1 MLSNMNTEVPSEDS
15 DLPSSEN
22 ISCLLPGYEI
32 LRLIAQGG
40 MGSVYL
46 GRQKSLDREVAI
58 KILPREFSQDEE
70 FRASFETE
78 AKCMARLNHPNLIGV
93 YDFGETDGLL
103 YIIMELV
110 QGQSLY
116 QIMQQGLIFPAD
128 ALRLTAGVCH
138 GLASAHAH
146 GILHRDIKPANILL
160 DETGSPKI
168 VDFGLA
174 RPVGAH
180 DQDGCFGTPGYTAPE
195 VVRNPK
201 GVSERTDIFSV
212 GVMLY
217 EMITGELP
225 AEPYVPAALRI
236 DCHTGFDRVIT
247 RAIHQSPL
255 LRYGSANEMAE
266 ALAKLADEMAAPSV
280 RLVTQPVLHRN
291 DPMGQV
297 PMSHMVERQHRSAP
311 PVVAS
316 DSGNLVRKLFI
327 IAGLVLAIAFTWQG
341 LKKAKAEKAKE
352 QAAIE
357 ARELAEEAREEEA
370 EREEIER
377 QKRAAADKAEQARR
391 EAEAQA
397 LAAKA
402 NAEPPMVALERL
414 RSSLASGAR
423 DQLPPGTVTS
433 AGRAQLLVPEPM
445 TWHQARRFCEEH
457 GGSLAV
463 LPEPGDLTR
472 LGASLNSGEDAW
484 VGGGTDGSGGWCW
497 IDGTAWQHEFREPV
511 GPACLALRDLGIL
524 KVAAAAEKRGFFI
537 EWAMN
542 GGNPGSMRE
551 EFQRCARSHAT
562 PTKLYPAGCTEYHG
576 GRYLLL
582 EADTTWEQAAKLA
595 ESAGGKLAVPSTR
608 EENQWLFQLHRS
620 SLGKEIPC
628 WIGGL
633 RGNAGAWHWANSE
646 PWAFATWIEGSPNE
660 PGGKHCGCAIV
671 SDAWDDF
678 PEETTNPALIIEWRV
693 ATVGG
698 AAVATT
704 PSAGDGLE
712 KKRATCKDLVTA
724 IQRRYDKVFATNVS
738 AYQQGID
745 IQLRKLPTQAR
756 EAAAASRLMMTSY
769 ITGGRIPSNIPRD
782 SLSPELT
789 TVLET
794 HLARQTEQD
803 TAYQAELFSL
813 AAKYRRSLQEEA
825 ARLKQ
830 QGQGTLQQEVEAEI
844 QAVSGDPK
852 EFFTHITGSPYP
864 DGVSPALEIAVDKL
878 VGGKKWKITSSGN
891 QPGNEP
897 EKVIDGNAESHWH
910 TPWGAET
917 KENRHPHTLDI
928 DFGREISI
936 TGLKLTARA
945 SGRNGRIKDYAIW
958 TRAEG
963 GAWKQLMKGELPD
976 STEPQAVR
984 FPDRVTTRHVRIESL
999 SSYYGHYSS
1008 LGEVGVIY

>member
-1 MLSNMNTEVPSEDS
+1 MLSNMNAATSSEDS
-15 DLPSSEN
+15 DLPLSEN
-22 ISCLLPGYEI
+22 ITFLLPGYEI

-40 MGSVYL
+40 MGAVYL
-46 GRQKSLDREVAI
+46 ARQKSLDREVAI
-58 KILPREFSQDEE
+58 KILPRELSQDEE

-116 QIMQQGLIFPAD
+116 HLIQQGGISPAE

-138 GLASAHAH
+138 GLASAHAL

-180 DQDGCFGTPGYTAPE
+180 ERDACFGTPGYTAPE
-195 VVRNPK
+195 VVRDPK

-217 EMITGELP
+217 EMVTGALP
-225 AEPYVPAALRI
+225 PESYVPAALRV

-280 RLVTQPVLHRN
+280 RLVTQPVLHRTG
-291 DPMGQV
+291 PLGQV
-297 PMSHMVERQHRSAP
+297 PMSHLVERQHRSAP

-316 DSGNLVRKLFI
+316 DSGHPVRKLFI
-327 IAGLVLAIAFTWQG
+327 IAGLVLAIALTWQS
-341 LKKAKAEKAKE
+341 LKKAKALRAEE

-370 EREEIER
+370 EREALER
-377 QKRAAADKAEQARR
+377 RKQAAADKAEQARR

-402 NAEPPMVALERL
+402 NAEPPMIALERL
-414 RSSLASGAR
+414 QSALAGGAR
-423 DQLPPGTVTS
+423 DQLPPGTVTT
-433 AGRAQLLVPEPM
+433 ADRAQLLVPEPM

-463 LPEPGDLTR
+463 LPDPGDLTR
-472 LGASLNSGEDAW
+472 LGAALKSGEDAW
-484 VGGGTDGSGGWCW
+484 VGGGTDGIGGWCW
-497 IDGTAWQHEFREPV
+497 IDSTAWQHEFRKPV
-511 GPACLALRDLGIL
+511 GPSYLALRELGIF
-524 KVAAAAEKRGFFI
+524 KAAAAAEKRWFFI

-542 GGNPGSMRE
+542 GSNPGSMRE
-551 EFQRCARSHAT
+551 EFQRCARSHST
-562 PTKLYPAGCTEYHG
+562 PTKLYPAGCTDYHG

-595 ESAGGKLAVPSTR
+595 DSAGGKLAVPSTR
-608 EENQWLFQLHRS
+608 EENEWLFQLHAIA
-620 SLGKEIPC
+620 LGKEIPC
-628 WIGGL
+628 WLGGL
-633 RGNAGAWHWANSE
+633 RGNAGAWHWANGE
-646 PWAFATWIEGSPNE
+646 PWAFATWIQGNPNE
-660 PGGKHCGCAIV
+660 PSGKHCGCAIV
-671 SDAWDDF
+671 SGAWDDF
-678 PEETTNPALIIEWRV
+678 PQETTNPALIIEWS
-693 ATVGG
+693 
-698 AAVATT
+698 ATT
-704 PSAGDGLE
+704 GSAPVAATPLAGDGLV
-712 KKRATCKDLVTA
+712 KKRTTCKELVTA
-724 IQRRYDKVFATNVS
+724 IQQRYDKAFATNLS
-738 AYQQGID
+738 AYQQRID
-745 IQLRKLPTQAR
+745 TQLRKLPTRAR
-756 EAAAASRLMMTSY
+756 EAAAASRLIMTSY
-769 ITGGRIPSNIPRD
+769 ITEGRIPSNIPRD

-789 TVLET
+789 VVLET

-844 QAVSGDPK
+844 QAVSGGPK
-852 EFFTHITGSPYP
+852 EFYTHITGVPYP
-864 DGVSPALEIAVDKL
+864 DGLSPTIETAVDKL
-878 VGGKKWKITSSGN
+878 GVGKKWQITSSGN
-891 QPGNEP
+891 QPGGEP
-897 EKVIDGNAESHWH
+897 QKAIDGDIESHWH
-910 TPWGAET
+910 TPWDTST

-928 DFGREISI
+928 DFERVISI
-936 TGLKLTARA
+936 TGLKLTAR
-945 SGRNGRIKDYAIW
+945 STGFNGRIKDFVIW
-958 TRAEG
+958 SRAEG
-963 GAWKQLMKGELPD
+963 GDWKQVKKGDLPD
-976 STEPQAVR
+976 TAEPQTVR
-984 FPDRVTTRHVRIESL
+984 FPTRLSTRHLRIESL
-999 SSYYGHYSS
+999 SSHHGDYTS
-1008 LGEVGVIY
+1008 LAEVGVIY